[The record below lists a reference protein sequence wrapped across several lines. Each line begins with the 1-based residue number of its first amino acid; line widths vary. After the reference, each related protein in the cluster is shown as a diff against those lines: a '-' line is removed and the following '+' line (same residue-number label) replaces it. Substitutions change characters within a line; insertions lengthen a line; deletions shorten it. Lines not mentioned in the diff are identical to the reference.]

1 MLLFCAWFGARR
13 ALLTAEDI
21 DGFESIVRPWHDSV
35 VCALRGARDA
45 IKPMPE
51 MAEDDVKALRE
62 RILAVELQSEQI
74 EQALLFQAS
83 GQRTL
88 AATADSAGEAVRT
101 NLRTFLLSKTESR
114 KEAPTDLSVDALT
127 RAAAIRPA

>member
-1 MLLFCAWFGARR
+1 
-13 ALLTAEDI
+13 LLTAEDI
-21 DGFESIVRPWHDSV
+21 DGFEAIVRPWHEFV
-35 VCALRGARDA
+35 VRTLRGVRDA

-51 MAEDDVKALRE
+51 TAEDEVKALRK

-83 GQRTL
+83 AQRTL
-88 AATADSAGEAVRT
+88 TATADSVEEAVRT
-101 NLRTFLLSKTESR
+101 NLRTFLLSKTEGR

-127 RAAAIRPA
+127 RAAVTGPA